1 MTFLFGKSKDNFE
14 ASLKLASN
22 EEKKFCSAIH
32 CAYYSCLQLLIHIL
46 IEKSSKSAEE
56 LNIES
61 KRDKS
66 SHLYYI
72 REVRKLIEKQNK
84 SLILQYNK
92 IEDLK
97 DFRVR
102 SDYQNI
108 SISHQQC
115 QQATQLA
122 QSIRDLL
129 FNTFIN

>member
-1 MTFLFGKSKDNFE
+1 M
-14 ASLKLASN
+14 
-22 EEKKFCSAIH
+22 
-32 CAYYSCLQLLIHIL
+32 QLLIHIL

-66 SHLYYI
+66 AHLYYI